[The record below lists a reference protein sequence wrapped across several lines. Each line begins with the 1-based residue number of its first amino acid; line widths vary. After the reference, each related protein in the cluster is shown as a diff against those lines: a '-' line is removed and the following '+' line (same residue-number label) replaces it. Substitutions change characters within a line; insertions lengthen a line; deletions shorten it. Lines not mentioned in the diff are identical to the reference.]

1 MPTSD
6 IPDIIHLNRLNDV
19 FFKALLGSEERKTLT
34 LNFINAILNREGS
47 NAFTSVTF
55 SDKEIV
61 PPQIDGKRSFLD
73 VLVEMGDGTRVHVEV
88 QVLLDEYMVNRSLYY
103 WGRIYSRE
111 LEKGDL
117 YADLRPVITIN
128 LLDFNQFSQYQTYAN
143 TYHIMN
149 DDTHDILTNHLEMH
163 FIELKKIH
171 ISDIKKLKRSERWI
185 AYFSP
190 NFSDQER
197 RALAMSDT
205 AIKEAMDYE
214 KQFATNNKLK
224 SAYWEHERTMR
235 DIASALY
242 SREKAGQERGEKI
255 GQERGERIG
264 QERGEKIGDKT
275 GRQALST
282 LLQKLLEEGQKEE
295 FDRVLRD
302 NEYQEKLLREYH
314 LK

>member
-1 MPTSD
+1 MSMQD
-6 IPDIIHLNRLNDV
+6 IPDITHLNRLNDV

-61 PPQIDGKRSFLD
+61 PPRIDGKLSFLD
-73 VLVEMGDGTRVHVEV
+73 VLVKMDDGTRVHVEV
-88 QVLLDEYMVNRSLYY
+88 QVLMDEYMVNRSLYY

-111 LEKGDL
+111 LEKGNLYGDL
-117 YADLRPVITIN
+117 SPVITIN
-128 LLDFNQFSQYQTYAN
+128 LLDFNQFPQYQTYIN
-143 TYHIMN
+143 TYHITN

-190 NFSDQER
+190 NFTDQER

-205 AIKEAMDYE
+205 AIREAMDYE
-214 KQFATNNKLK
+214 KQFATNNELK

-242 SREKAGQERGEKI
+242 SREKAGQERGE
-255 GQERGERIG
+255 RIG

-282 LLQKLLEEGQKEE
+282 LIQKLLQEGRKEDV
-295 FDRVLRD
+295 DRVLQD

>member
-1 MPTSD
+1 MSMQD
-6 IPDIIHLNRLNDV
+6 IPDITHLNRLNDV

-34 LNFINAILNREGS
+34 LNFINAILNREGN
-47 NAFTSVTF
+47 NAFTSITF

-61 PPQIDGKRSFLD
+61 SPRIDGKLSFLD
-73 VLVEMGDGTRVHVEV
+73 VLVKMDDGTRVHVEV
-88 QVLLDEYMVNRSLYY
+88 QVLMDEYMVNRSLYY

-117 YADLRPVITIN
+117 YGDLRPVITIN
-128 LLDFNQFSQYQTYAN
+128 LLDFNQFPQYQTYIN
-143 TYHIMN
+143 TYHITN

-190 NFSDQER
+190 NFTDQER

-205 AIKEAMDYE
+205 AIREAMDYE
-214 KQFATNNKLK
+214 KQFATNNELK

-242 SREKAGQERGEKI
+242 SREKAGQERGE
-255 GQERGERIG
+255 RIG

-282 LLQKLLEEGQKEE
+282 LIQKLLQEGRKEDV
-295 FDRVLRD
+295 DRVLQD

>member
-34 LNFINAILNREGS
+34 LNFINAILNREGC

-73 VLVEMGDGTRVHVEV
+73 VLVEMNDGIRVHVEV
-88 QVLLDEYMVNRSLYY
+88 QVLLDEYMANRSLYY

-111 LEKGDL
+111 LEKGDV
-117 YADLRPVITIN
+117 YANLRPVITIN
-128 LLDFNQFSQYQTYAN
+128 LLDFDQFPQYQTYIN
-143 TYHIMN
+143 TYHITN
-149 DDTHDILTNHLEMH
+149 DVTHDILTNHLEMH

-190 NFSDQER
+190 NFSDPR
-197 RALAMSDT
+197 
-205 AIKEAMDYE
+205 KEGYSYE
-214 KQFATNNKLK
+214 
-224 SAYWEHERTMR
+224 
-235 DIASALY
+235 
-242 SREKAGQERGEKI
+242 
-255 GQERGERIG
+255 
-264 QERGEKIGDKT
+264 
-275 GRQALST
+275 
-282 LLQKLLEEGQKEE
+282 
-295 FDRVLRD
+295 
-302 NEYQEKLLREYH
+302 
-314 LK
+314 

>member
-1 MPTSD
+1 MPMQD
-6 IPDIIHLNRLNDV
+6 IPDITHLNRLNDV

-47 NAFTSVTF
+47 NAFTSITF

-61 PPQIDGKRSFLD
+61 PPRIDGKLSFLD
-73 VLVEMGDGTRVHVEV
+73 VLVKMDDGTRVHVEV
-88 QVLLDEYMVNRSLYY
+88 QVLMDEYMVNRSLYY

-111 LEKGDL
+111 LDKGDL

-128 LLDFNQFSQYQTYAN
+128 LLDFNQFLQYDTYVN
-143 TYHIMN
+143 THHIMN

-163 FIELKKIH
+163 FIKLKKIH

-190 NFSDQER
+190 NFTDQER

-205 AIKEAMDYE
+205 AIREAMDYE
-214 KQFATNNKLK
+214 KQFATNNELKL
-224 SAYWEHERTMR
+224 AYWEHERTMR

-242 SREKAGQERGEKI
+242 SREKAGQERGE
-255 GQERGERIG
+255 RIG

-275 GRQALST
+275 GRQALSA
-282 LLQKLLEEGQKEE
+282 LLQKLLQEGRKE
-295 FDRVLRD
+295 DINRVLQD

>member
-1 MPTSD
+1 MPMQD
-6 IPDIIHLNRLNDV
+6 IPDITHLNRLNDV

-61 PPQIDGKRSFLD
+61 PPRIDGKLSFLD
-73 VLVEMGDGTRVHVEV
+73 VLVKMDDGTRVHVEV
-88 QVLLDEYMVNRSLYY
+88 QVLMDEYMVNRSLYY

-111 LEKGDL
+111 LEKGNLYGDL
-117 YADLRPVITIN
+117 SPVITIN
-128 LLDFNQFSQYQTYAN
+128 LLDFNQFPQYQTYIN
-143 TYHIMN
+143 TYHITN

-190 NFSDQER
+190 NFTDQER
-197 RALAMSDT
+197 RSLAMSDT
-205 AIKEAMDYE
+205 AIQEAMDYE
-214 KQFATNNKLK
+214 KQFATNNELK

-242 SREKAGQERGEKI
+242 SREKAGQERGE
-255 GQERGERIG
+255 RIG

-282 LLQKLLEEGQKEE
+282 LIQKLLQEGRKEDV
-295 FDRVLRD
+295 DRVLQD

>member
-1 MPTSD
+1 MSMQD
-6 IPDIIHLNRLNDV
+6 IPDITHLNRLNDV

-61 PPQIDGKRSFLD
+61 PPRIDGKLSFLD
-73 VLVEMGDGTRVHVEV
+73 VLVKMDDGTRVHVEV
-88 QVLLDEYMVNRSLYY
+88 QVLMDEYMVNRSLYY

-128 LLDFNQFSQYQTYAN
+128 LLDFNQFPQYDTYVN

-190 NFSDQER
+190 NFTDQER
-197 RALAMSDT
+197 RALAMNDT
-205 AIKEAMDYE
+205 AIREAMDYE
-214 KQFATNNKLK
+214 KQFATNNELK

-255 GQERGERIG
+255 G
-264 QERGEKIGDKT
+264 DKT

-282 LLQKLLEEGQKEE
+282 LIQKLLQEGRNEDV
-295 FDRVLRD
+295 DRVLQD

>member
-1 MPTSD
+1 MPMQD
-6 IPDIIHLNRLNDV
+6 IPDITHLNRLNDV

-34 LNFINAILNREGS
+34 LNFINAILNREGN
-47 NAFTSVTF
+47 NAFTSITF
-55 SDKEIV
+55 SDKESV
-61 PPQIDGKRSFLD
+61 PPRIDGKLSFLD
-73 VLVEMGDGTRVHVEV
+73 VLVKMDDGTRVHVEV
-88 QVLLDEYMVNRSLYY
+88 QVLMDEYMVNRSLYY

-117 YADLRPVITIN
+117 YGDLRPVITIN
-128 LLDFNQFSQYQTYAN
+128 LLDFNQFPQYQTYIN
-143 TYHIMN
+143 TYHITN

-190 NFSDQER
+190 NFTDQER

-205 AIKEAMDYE
+205 AIREAMDYE
-214 KQFATNNKLK
+214 KQFATNNELK
-224 SAYWEHERTMR
+224 SAYWEHERTMQ

-242 SREKAGQERGEKI
+242 SREKA

-275 GRQALST
+275 GRQALSA
-282 LLQKLLEEGQKEE
+282 LLQKLLQEGRKE
-295 FDRVLRD
+295 DINRVLQD

>member
-1 MPTSD
+1 M
-6 IPDIIHLNRLNDV
+6 
-19 FFKALLGSEERKTLT
+19 
-34 LNFINAILNREGS
+34 
-47 NAFTSVTF
+47 
-55 SDKEIV
+55 

-197 RALAMSDT
+197 RALAMSAPSIT
-205 AIKEAMDYE
+205 EAMDYE
-214 KQFATNNKLK
+214 NQFATNNKLK
-224 SAYWEHERTMR
+224 
-235 DIASALY
+235 
-242 SREKAGQERGEKI
+242 
-255 GQERGERIG
+255 
-264 QERGEKIGDKT
+264 
-275 GRQALST
+275 
-282 LLQKLLEEGQKEE
+282 
-295 FDRVLRD
+295 
-302 NEYQEKLLREYH
+302 
-314 LK
+314 

>member
-1 MPTSD
+1 MD
-6 IPDIIHLNRLNDV
+6 
-19 FFKALLGSEERKTLT
+19 
-34 LNFINAILNREGS
+34 
-47 NAFTSVTF
+47 
-55 SDKEIV
+55 
-61 PPQIDGKRSFLD
+61 
-73 VLVEMGDGTRVHVEV
+73 DGTRVHVEV
-88 QVLLDEYMVNRSLYY
+88 QVLMDEYMVNRSLYY

-111 LEKGDL
+111 LEKGNLYGDL
-117 YADLRPVITIN
+117 SPVITIN
-128 LLDFNQFSQYQTYAN
+128 LLDFNQFPQYQTYIN
-143 TYHIMN
+143 TYHITN

-190 NFSDQER
+190 NFTDQER
-197 RALAMSDT
+197 RSLAMSDT
-205 AIKEAMDYE
+205 AIQEAMDYE
-214 KQFATNNKLK
+214 KQFATNNELK

-242 SREKAGQERGEKI
+242 SREKAGQERGE
-255 GQERGERIG
+255 RIG

-282 LLQKLLEEGQKEE
+282 LIQKLLQEGRKEDV
-295 FDRVLRD
+295 DRVLQD

>member
-1 MPTSD
+1 MPMQD
-6 IPDIIHLNRLNDV
+6 IPDITHLNRLNDV

-61 PPQIDGKRSFLD
+61 PPRIDGKLSFLD
-73 VLVEMGDGTRVHVEV
+73 VLVKMDDGTRVHVEV
-88 QVLLDEYMVNRSLYY
+88 QVLMDEYMVNRSLYY

-111 LEKGDL
+111 LEKGNLYGDL
-117 YADLRPVITIN
+117 SPVITIN
-128 LLDFNQFSQYQTYAN
+128 LLDFNQFPQYQTYIN
-143 TYHIMN
+143 TYHITN

-190 NFSDQER
+190 NFTDQER

-205 AIKEAMDYE
+205 AIREAMDYE
-214 KQFATNNKLK
+214 KQFATNNELK

-242 SREKAGQERGEKI
+242 SREKAGQERGE
-255 GQERGERIG
+255 RIG

-282 LLQKLLEEGQKEE
+282 LIQKLLQEGRKEDV
-295 FDRVLRD
+295 DRVLQD

>member
-1 MPTSD
+1 
-6 IPDIIHLNRLNDV
+6 
-19 FFKALLGSEERKTLT
+19 
-34 LNFINAILNREGS
+34 
-47 NAFTSVTF
+47 
-55 SDKEIV
+55 
-61 PPQIDGKRSFLD
+61 
-73 VLVEMGDGTRVHVEV
+73 
-88 QVLLDEYMVNRSLYY
+88 
-103 WGRIYSRE
+103 
-111 LEKGDL
+111 
-117 YADLRPVITIN
+117 
-128 LLDFNQFSQYQTYAN
+128 
-143 TYHIMN
+143 
-149 DDTHDILTNHLEMH
+149 MH

-255 GQERGERIG
+255 G
-264 QERGEKIGDKT
+264 DKT

-282 LLQKLLEEGQKEE
+282 LLQKLLEEGRKEE
-295 FDRVLRD
+295 FDRVLQD

>member
-1 MPTSD
+1 MQD
-6 IPDIIHLNRLNDV
+6 IPDITHLNRLNDV

-61 PPQIDGKRSFLD
+61 PPRIDGKLSFLD
-73 VLVEMGDGTRVHVEV
+73 VLVKMDDGTRVHVEV
-88 QVLLDEYMVNRSLYY
+88 QVLMDEYMVNRSLYY

-117 YADLRPVITIN
+117 YGDLRPVITIN
-128 LLDFNQFSQYQTYAN
+128 LLDFNQFPQYQTYIN
-143 TYHIMN
+143 TYHITN

-190 NFSDQER
+190 NFTDQER

-205 AIKEAMDYE
+205 AIREAMDYE
-214 KQFATNNKLK
+214 KQFATNNELK

-242 SREKAGQERGEKI
+242 SREKAGQERGE
-255 GQERGERIG
+255 RIG

-282 LLQKLLEEGQKEE
+282 LIQKLLQEGRKEDV
-295 FDRVLRD
+295 DRVLQD

>member
-1 MPTSD
+1 MPMQD
-6 IPDIIHLNRLNDV
+6 IPDITHLNRLNDV

-47 NAFTSVTF
+47 NAFTSITF

-61 PPQIDGKRSFLD
+61 PPRIDGKLSFLD
-73 VLVEMGDGTRVHVEV
+73 VLVKMDDGTRVHVEV
-88 QVLLDEYMVNRSLYY
+88 QVLMDEYMVNRSLYY

-111 LEKGDL
+111 LDKGDV

-128 LLDFNQFSQYQTYAN
+128 LLDFNQFPQYDTYVN
-143 TYHIMN
+143 TYHITN

-190 NFSDQER
+190 NFTDQER

-205 AIKEAMDYE
+205 AIREAMDYE
-214 KQFATNNKLK
+214 KQFATNNELK

-242 SREKAGQERGEKI
+242 SREKAGQERGE
-255 GQERGERIG
+255 RIG
-264 QERGEKIGDKT
+264 QKRGEKIGDKT
-275 GRQALST
+275 GRQALSA
-282 LLQKLLEEGQKEE
+282 LLQKLLQEGRRE
-295 FDRVLRD
+295 DINRVLQD

>member
-1 MPTSD
+1 MD
-6 IPDIIHLNRLNDV
+6 
-19 FFKALLGSEERKTLT
+19 
-34 LNFINAILNREGS
+34 
-47 NAFTSVTF
+47 
-55 SDKEIV
+55 
-61 PPQIDGKRSFLD
+61 
-73 VLVEMGDGTRVHVEV
+73 DGTRVHVEV
-88 QVLLDEYMVNRSLYY
+88 QVLMDEYMVNRSLYY

-128 LLDFNQFSQYQTYAN
+128 LLDFNQFPQYDTYVN

-190 NFSDQER
+190 NFTDQER
-197 RALAMSDT
+197 RALAMNDT
-205 AIKEAMDYE
+205 AIREAMDYE
-214 KQFATNNKLK
+214 KQFATNNELK

-242 SREKAGQERGEKI
+242 SREKAGQERGERIGQERGERIGQERGERIGQERGERI

-264 QERGEKIGDKT
+264 QERGEKT
-275 GRQALST
+275 GRQALSA
-282 LLQKLLEEGQKEE
+282 LLQMLLQEGRTE
-295 FDRVLRD
+295 DINRVLQD
-302 NEYQEKLLREYH
+302 NEYQEKLLQEYH

>member
-1 MPTSD
+1 MQD
-6 IPDIIHLNRLNDV
+6 IPDITHLNRLNDV

-61 PPQIDGKRSFLD
+61 PPRIDGKLSFLD
-73 VLVEMGDGTRVHVEV
+73 VLVKMDDGTRVHVEV
-88 QVLLDEYMVNRSLYY
+88 QVLMDEYMFNRSLYY

-111 LEKGDL
+111 LEKGNLYGDL
-117 YADLRPVITIN
+117 SPVITIN
-128 LLDFNQFSQYQTYAN
+128 LLDFNQFPQYQTYIN
-143 TYHIMN
+143 TYHITN

-190 NFSDQER
+190 NFTDQER

-205 AIKEAMDYE
+205 AIREAMDYE
-214 KQFATNNKLK
+214 KQFATNNELK

-242 SREKAGQERGEKI
+242 SREKAGQERGE
-255 GQERGERIG
+255 RIG

-282 LLQKLLEEGQKEE
+282 LIQKLLQEGRKEDV
-295 FDRVLRD
+295 DRVLQD

>member
-1 MPTSD
+1 MPMQD
-6 IPDIIHLNRLNDV
+6 IPDITHLNRLNDV

-47 NAFTSVTF
+47 NAFTSITF

-61 PPQIDGKRSFLD
+61 PPRIDGKLSFLD
-73 VLVEMGDGTRVHVEV
+73 VLVKMDDGTRVHVEV
-88 QVLLDEYMVNRSLYY
+88 QVLMDEYMVNRSLYY

-111 LEKGDL
+111 LEKGVL
-117 YADLRPVITIN
+117 YGDLRPVITIN
-128 LLDFNQFSQYQTYAN
+128 LLDFNQFPQYQTYIN
-143 TYHIMN
+143 TYHITN

-190 NFSDQER
+190 NFTDQER

-205 AIKEAMDYE
+205 AIREAMDYE
-214 KQFATNNKLK
+214 KQFATNNELK

-242 SREKAGQERGEKI
+242 SREKAGQERGE
-255 GQERGERIG
+255 RIG

-282 LLQKLLEEGQKEE
+282 LIQKLLQEGRKEDV
-295 FDRVLRD
+295 DRVLQD

>member
-1 MPTSD
+1 MPMQD
-6 IPDIIHLNRLNDV
+6 IPDITHLNRLNDV

-61 PPQIDGKRSFLD
+61 PPRIDGKLSFLD
-73 VLVEMGDGTRVHVEV
+73 VLVKMDDGTRVHVEV
-88 QVLLDEYMVNRSLYY
+88 QVLMDEYMVNRSLYH

-111 LEKGDL
+111 LEKGNLYGDL
-117 YADLRPVITIN
+117 SPVITIN
-128 LLDFNQFSQYQTYAN
+128 LLDFNQFPQYQTYIN
-143 TYHIMN
+143 TYHITN

-171 ISDIKKLKRSERWI
+171 NSAIKKLKRSERWI

-190 NFSDQER
+190 NFTDQER
-197 RALAMSDT
+197 RSLAMSDT
-205 AIKEAMDYE
+205 AIQEAMDYE
-214 KQFATNNKLK
+214 KQFATNNELK

-242 SREKAGQERGEKI
+242 SREKAGQERGE
-255 GQERGERIG
+255 RIG

-282 LLQKLLEEGQKEE
+282 LIQKLLQEGRKEDV
-295 FDRVLRD
+295 DRVLQD